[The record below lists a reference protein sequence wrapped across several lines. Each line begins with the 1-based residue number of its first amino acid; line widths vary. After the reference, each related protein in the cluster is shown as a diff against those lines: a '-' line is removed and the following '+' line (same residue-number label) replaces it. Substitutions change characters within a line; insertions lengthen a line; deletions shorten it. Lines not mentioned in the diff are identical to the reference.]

1 LECMKNIVLT
11 GFMGAGKSSVG
22 RALSEKTGMPVIDTD
37 DEIEERAG
45 MAITEIFEKH
55 GEDHFRELERQVVAQ
70 VSALEGHIIITG
82 GGVVLKKENMDN
94 LRKNGVIFYLSAPP
108 KVIYDRVKDETHRP
122 LLQVEDPLGRI
133 KELLEFRAPFY
144 ADNDFTIDTSGL
156 TVDEV
161 AEEVLRTMGMR
172 DK

>member
-1 LECMKNIVLT
+1 MKNIVLT

-37 DEIEERAG
+37 DEIEKRAE
-45 MAITEIFEKH
+45 MAISDIFEKH
-55 GEDHFRELERQVVAQ
+55 GEPHFRDLEKDEVAR
-70 VSALEGHIIITG
+70 VSDMEGHIIITG

-94 LRKNGVIFYLSAPP
+94 LRKNGVIFYLHASPEA
-108 KVIYDRVKDETHRP
+108 IYERIKDETHRP
-122 LLQVEDPLGRI
+122 LLQVEDPLGKI
-133 KELLEFRAPFY
+133 KELLEYRAPFY

-161 AEEVLRTMGMR
+161 AEEVLRLFSG
-172 DK
+172 